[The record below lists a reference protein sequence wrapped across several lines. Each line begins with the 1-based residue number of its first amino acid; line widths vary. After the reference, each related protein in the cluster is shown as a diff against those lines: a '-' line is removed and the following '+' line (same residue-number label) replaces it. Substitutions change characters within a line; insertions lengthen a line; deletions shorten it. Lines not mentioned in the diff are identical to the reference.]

1 MVVPDASRQALA
13 DHARAEAPNESCG
26 VLVLRDGVAE
36 RYVPGVNK
44 ADPRADYLVAV
55 CAESIQG
62 DAYLD
67 DRFEITRDW
76 VAADFFI
83 STTNMNCDKV
93 LQGKVIGTVERM
105 GTVLAVV
112 KDRRALQGQHR
123 QPRRVPKHTQ

>member
-1 MVVPDASRQALA
+1 MLENIAGRLPQAEQEWEA
-13 DHARAEAPNESCG
+13 DYWSSSLREAADLLE
-26 VLVLRDGVAE
+26 AQ
-36 RYVPGVNK
+36 VPGVNK
-44 ADPRADYLVAV
+44 ADPSADYLVAV

-76 VAADFFI
+76 VAADFYI

-105 GTVLAVV
+105 GTVLAVI
-112 KDRRALQGQHR
+112 KDRRALNGQHR